1 MSDMATKK
9 LTCEAARQI
18 DLVDFLSCLGHD
30 PVRIRNHDY
39 WYLSPLR
46 EEKTASFKINR
57 QANVWFDHGTGE
69 GGNLID
75 FGIQYFRCPVS
86 ELLNRLSEMQLG
98 NTFSFH
104 LPSHTPTNSTSL
116 AAGEK
121 EKNGDSK
128 IVVLEHR
135 PLADLSLL
143 DYLKSRSI
151 PKEIAGRFC
160 REVYFLLYGKQH
172 TAIGFPNRS
181 GGFELRNSYFKGS
194 SSPKDVTLIDNRT
207 KELAVFEGFFNFLS
221 FRTVNRN
228 LKGQISSSLVLNSLA
243 FFGKRRP
250 LMEQYQQ
257 VFLLLDRDKSGMTAT
272 QKALEWDAGKYFDR
286 SDFYRHKKDL
296 NEWLVSH
303 TQSPK
308 TCLKAGKR
316 F

>member
-1 MSDMATKK
+1 MTTKK

-18 DLVDFLSCLGHD
+18 DLVVFLSGLGHN

-46 EEKTASFKINR
+46 EERTASFKVNR

-104 LPSHTPTNSTSL
+104 RPLYTPTNSTSP

-121 EKNGDSK
+121 EKNKDGK

-143 DYLKSRSI
+143 GYLENRSI
-151 PKEIAGRFC
+151 PVEIAGHFC
-160 REVYFLLYGKQH
+160 GEVDFLLYGKQH
-172 TAIGFPNRS
+172 TAIGFPNLS

-194 SSPKDVTLIDNRT
+194 SSPKDVTMIDNRT

-221 FRTVNRN
+221 FQTVNRN

-243 FFGKRRP
+243 FFEKSRP
-250 LMEQYQQ
+250 LMEKYQQ
-257 VFLLLDRDKSGMTAT
+257 VFLLLDRDKSGKAAT
-272 QKALEWDAGKYFDR
+272 QKALEWDAGKYLDR

-296 NEWLVSH
+296 NEWLISH

-308 TCLKAGKR
+308 PCLKAGKR

>member
-1 MSDMATKK
+1 MNDIVTKK
-9 LTCEAARQI
+9 LTCESARQI
-18 DLVDFLSCLGHD
+18 DLVDFLSGLGHN

-46 EEKTASFKINR
+46 EEKTASFKVNR

-86 ELLNRLSEMQLG
+86 ELLNWLSEMQLG

-104 LPSHTPTNSTSL
+104 RPSHTPTNSTSL

-121 EKNGDSK
+121 EKKTDSK

-151 PKEIAGRFC
+151 SIEIAGRFC
-160 REVYFLLYGKQH
+160 REVAFLLYGKQH
-172 TAIGFPNRS
+172 TAIGFPSRS

-207 KELAVFEGFFNFLS
+207 KELVVFEGFFNFLS
-221 FRTVNRN
+221 FQTVNRN

-243 FFGKRRP
+243 FFEKSRP
-250 LMEQYQQ
+250 LMEKYRQ
-257 VFLLLDRDKSGMTAT
+257 VFLLLDRDNAGLRYT
-272 QKALEWDAGKYFDR
+272 QEALKWDAGKYIDR

-296 NEWLVSH
+296 NEWLISH
-303 TQSPK
+303 SLSRKP
-308 TCLKAGKR
+308 CLKAGR
-316 F
+316 HF

>member
-1 MSDMATKK
+1 MATKK

-18 DLVDFLSCLGHD
+18 DLVDFLSHLGHR
-30 PVRIRNHDY
+30 PVRIRNQDY

-46 EEKTASFKINR
+46 EERTASFKVNR

-75 FGIQYFRCPVS
+75 FGIQYFRCQVS

-104 LPSHTPTNSTSL
+104 RPSPTPTNSTSL
-116 AAGEK
+116 AAREK
-121 EKNGDSK
+121 EKNKDGK
-128 IVVLEHR
+128 IVVLGHR

-143 DYLKSRSI
+143 CYLENRSI
-151 PKEIAGRFC
+151 PVEIARRFC
-160 REVYFLLYGKQH
+160 REVDFLLYGKQH

-194 SSPKDVTLIDNRT
+194 SSPKDITLIDNRT
-207 KELAVFEGFFNFLS
+207 KELTVFEGFFNFLS
-221 FRTVNRN
+221 FQTVNRN
-228 LKGQISSSLVLNSLA
+228 LKGKISSSLVLNSLA
-243 FFGKRRP
+243 FFEKSRP
-250 LMEQYQQ
+250 MMEKYQQ
-257 VFLLLDRDKSGMTAT
+257 VFLLLDQDKSGMTAT
-272 QKALEWDAGKYFDR
+272 QKALEWDAGKYLDR

-296 NEWLVSH
+296 NEWLITH
-303 TQSPK
+303 TQSQKP
-308 TCLKAGKR
+308 CLKAGKR